1 MGENV
6 EEGERM
12 KAWGPRRNCVRV
24 WNLRGSC
31 HMQRIAQKATNCWR
45 LPTTRKLSLCISPHE
60 PWILPKPT
68 RTEGHDR
75 FSRFE
80 GNRQLGDLCGTASM
94 ESCRAVGTIGCGT
107 ASRCNL
113 GSLCHAM
120 RAVLGIAICD
130 YVLTSIQLAVKF
142 SERAAGKPSKETRPT
157 RNDSLDPRARS
168 GQRLD
173 GTVFFLLFQPSVL
186 SR

>member
-1 MGENV
+1 MGESV

-12 KAWGPRRNCVRV
+12 MARGPRRNCVRV

-45 LPTTRKLSLCISPHE
+45 LPTTRKLSFCISPHV
-60 PWILPKPT
+60 PWILPKPM

-94 ESCRAVGTIGCGT
+94 ESCRAVGTIGYMKQHRDAIWDVSVMQCE
-107 ASRCNL
+107 L
-113 GSLCHAM
+113 FWGSQ
-120 RAVLGIAICD
+120 
-130 YVLTSIQLAVKF
+130 YVTTF
-142 SERAAGKPSKETRPT
+142 
-157 RNDSLDPRARS
+157 
-168 GQRLD
+168 
-173 GTVFFLLFQPSVL
+173 
-186 SR
+186 